1 MLSHLRFHR
10 RGPSSPASPS
20 PDQHPT
26 SPPAGHPMPFPSD
39 VLSPDLR
46 PTSSNSSAL
55 PPTLPPIARVTSDEL
70 DQSRGHRQNASMASQ
85 VEPRSGQTPKSP
97 FNGGTGFIGGVALR
111 NYQRDMEAHHA
122 EATDGGRGL
131 GLLGQYSASQPT
143 LAPNNAA
150 PTRPPPQVLKNTK
163 AASSFSTPTELQN
176 SAAAPTGRRPA
187 GTRLVTELPS
197 LSQTTSNTE
206 PPKPRKGLPFL
217 KNPMSTLLMRRK
229 NSQHAP
235 DLLPL
240 PLAKQKEEPIYD
252 PRIKGTRVH
261 DFSAP
266 RPKKNVPSREPTQP
280 SFTSPI
286 PGSATQPEQD
296 RFPNQPVTQ
305 PEQVSASASAQRLP
319 SNASESVYS
328 QDSKAL
334 KNTPST
340 TSAGTHG
347 PVPDT
352 SLPAGSDA
360 PPVPPKDEVP
370 ISVQPRSPRASR
382 LIDDDVSIHAR
393 SAASMRGGRSRGP
406 SLSGLSGK
414 DIPSAVPRHM
424 KSTSSRFSF
433 DMIGAAK
440 QEKLLEDR
448 HRQRELEKKTAE
460 PPGPRDSRFD
470 DFDDDAFDYDAMM
483 DDDGL
488 EERIPGVNADYEDDI
503 YEEEIPMVG
512 EDVDDELDP
521 DNDQENFSGFV
532 FQRSNPTSELTSPHS
547 AGFLPTPR
555 DVDGNRIGYAMSQ
568 YTPNLSGTLS
578 PNLPFNSQNN
588 QDMQPGGLG
597 IQGLDVPRV
606 PSLENEAA
614 FQKNQDLPPMN
625 IGRSLNDDDLYYDN
639 GMLGFENE
647 FAEDLAAPPEWDDTP
662 FDESIFDNN
671 DTDQFGRPIA
681 GAFAHAQSLQRA
693 AKQDDPKRES
703 DMTSRLSAHSAAS
716 QSTAHTSLSVGG
728 RKDIEA
734 EAPNESPKESPT
746 ESLKQSPKESP
757 KEILKEGSESLSP
770 VEPAVSSQAV
780 PSGSDSM
787 AVYQAALAAAAYK
800 AAASGKFQRSS
811 SPPLDDTPLSE
822 PSQSPD
828 TPEREDAFKQD
839 SYDGFD
845 GYDDYGQSYEDMA
858 DFELDDDAIIA
869 EANASA
875 LANDC
880 DGWYG
885 QEFGFY
891 SAANSQHHASD
902 PVDYE
907 YANGGFFGPKG
918 GLDRTTSGRMVSR
931 EPNLTPITERSE
943 YSNRNSIMSLS
954 MPGFGGGTPLQS
966 PGLAQLA
973 LLGDRGD
980 EMSLSALLRLRS
992 RAWGGSQ
999 ASLASSQN
1007 GSPRSERG
1015 DLSSSPWGPNF
1026 SSPTTFHAR
1035 KNSVLSTISHDSDN
1049 MSASGSPTLTGGIPG
1064 LMSPPPPVPP
1074 LTQLE
1079 PNMRDDAKVAPLNV
1093 SRPTSKA
1100 FENGISPVS
1109 DPAESISSS
1118 AMVSPLE
1125 PSNRA
1130 SISGPGVPPPH
1141 PGMGHRHKGSADSIS
1156 YTKEE
1161 DSGATRWVMERR
1173 RTGESG
1179 QIEVLEREVLGGRI

>member
-1 MLSHLRFHR
+1 
-10 RGPSSPASPS
+10 
-20 PDQHPT
+20 
-26 SPPAGHPMPFPSD
+26 
-39 VLSPDLR
+39 
-46 PTSSNSSAL
+46 
-55 PPTLPPIARVTSDEL
+55 
-70 DQSRGHRQNASMASQ
+70 MASQ
-85 VEPRSGQTPKSP
+85 VEARPHPTPKSP

-111 NYQRDMEAHHA
+111 NYQRDMEAQAA
-122 EATDGGRGL
+122 EAMDGERGL
-131 GLLGQYSASQPT
+131 GLMGQYSASQPT
-143 LAPNNAA
+143 LAANVPSS
-150 PTRPPPQVLKNTK
+150 TRPPPQVLKNTK

-176 SAAAPTGRRPA
+176 STPAPTGRRPA
-187 GTRLVTELPS
+187 GTRLVTDLPS
-197 LSQTTSNTE
+197 LVHSTSNTE
-206 PPKPRKGLPFL
+206 HPKPRKGLPFL

-240 PLAKQKEEPIYD
+240 PMAKQKEEPMYD

-266 RPKKNVPSREPTQP
+266 RPKKNAPTKDPSQA
-280 SFTSPI
+280 SFTSPV
-286 PGSATQPEQD
+286 PGSAPLPEQE
-296 RFPNQPVTQ
+296 RFPNSTAGQLEQP
-305 PEQVSASASAQRLP
+305 PVSATTQRIP
-319 SNASESVYS
+319 SNASESIYS
-328 QDSKAL
+328 QDSKII

-340 TSAGTHG
+340 ISRGTHDPVPETSASPG
-347 PVPDT
+347 P
-352 SLPAGSDA
+352 DA
-360 PPVPPKDEVP
+360 PPVPPKDEGP
-370 ISVQPRSPRASR
+370 ISVQPRSPQASR
-382 LIDDDVSIHAR
+382 LIESNASIYAR
-393 SAASMRGGRSRGP
+393 STASIRVGRSRGP

-448 HRQRELEKKTAE
+448 HRQRELEKKTTE
-460 PPGPRDSRFD
+460 PAGPRDSRFD
-470 DFDDDAFDYDAMM
+470 DFDDDGFDYDAMM

-488 EERIPGVNADYEDDI
+488 EEKIPGVNADYEDDI

-512 EDVDDELDP
+512 EEPEDGLDDP

-532 FQRSNPTSELTSPHS
+532 FQRSNPTSSLTSPLS
-547 AGFLPTPR
+547 AGFIPTPR
-555 DVDGNRIGYAMSQ
+555 DADGNRIGFATSQ
-568 YTPNLSGTLS
+568 YTPNMAGALS
-578 PNLPFNSQNN
+578 PNLPMNPRVSQ
-588 QDMQPGGLG
+588 QMQPGGLG

-625 IGRSLNDDDLYYDN
+625 IGRSLNDDDLYFDD
-639 GMLGFENE
+639 GMLGYENE
-647 FAEDLAAPPEWDDTP
+647 FAEDLAEPPEWDDTP

-681 GAFAHAQSLQRA
+681 GAFAQAQSERRA
-693 AKQDDPKRES
+693 VKEDDTKRES
-703 DMTSRLSAHSAAS
+703 DMTSRFSAHSAAS
-716 QSTAHTSLSVGG
+716 QSTAHTSLSV
-728 RKDIEA
+728 EA
-734 EAPNESPKESPT
+734 KNGAETEAPKDT
-746 ESLKQSPKESP
+746 
-757 KEILKEGSESLSP
+757 SESNSP
-770 VEPAVSSQAV
+770 AEPAAAGQQDLD
-780 PSGSDSM
+780 PSDGTM
-787 AVYQAALAAAAYK
+787 AAYQAALAAAAHK

-811 SPPLDDTPLSE
+811 SPPLNGTSLSE
-822 PSQSPD
+822 PTHSPD
-828 TPEREDAFKQD
+828 TPDRGESLEEDL
-839 SYDGFD
+839 DGIND
-845 GYDDYGQSYEDMA
+845 YEDYGQSYEDLA

-891 SAANSQHHASD
+891 SAPTSQHHGSD
-902 PVDYE
+902 TVDYE

-918 GLDRTTSGRMVSR
+918 GLDRSTSGRMVSR

-999 ASLASSQN
+999 ASLVSSQN

-1026 SSPTTFHAR
+1026 SSPTAFHAR
-1035 KNSVLSTISHDSDN
+1035 KNSVLSTISHDSD
-1049 MSASGSPTLTGGIPG
+1049 SISVSGSPTLTGGIPG
-1064 LMSPPPPVPP
+1064 LGSPPPPVPP
-1074 LTQLE
+1074 LSPLE
-1079 PNMRDDAKVAPLNV
+1079 SEMREDAKVAPLNV
-1093 SRPTSKA
+1093 SRPTSKVY
-1100 FENGISPVS
+1100 ENDISLSPIS
-1109 DPAESISSS
+1109 DPEESMPPS

-1125 PSNRA
+1125 PSNHA
-1130 SISGPGVPPPH
+1130 SIPESGAQPQR

-1156 YTKEE
+1156 YIKEE

-1173 RTGESG
+1173 RTGEFG
-1179 QIEVLEREVLGGRI
+1179 QVEVLEREVVEGGRI

>member
-20 PDQHPT
+20 PDQHTT
-26 SPPAGHPMPFPSD
+26 SPPAGHSAPFPSD

-46 PTSSNSSAL
+46 PTLSSPSGL
-55 PPTLPPIARVTSDEL
+55 PPTLPPIARVTSNEL
-70 DQSRGHRQNASMASQ
+70 DQSRHHQQHASMASQ
-85 VEPRSGQTPKSP
+85 VEPRPHQTPKSP

-111 NYQRDMEAHHA
+111 NYQRDMEAQAA
-122 EATDGGRGL
+122 EAIDGGRGL
-131 GLLGQYSASQPT
+131 GLVGQYSASQPT
-143 LAPNNAA
+143 LAANVP
-150 PTRPPPQVLKNTK
+150 PSTRPPPQVLKNTK
-163 AASSFSTPTELQN
+163 AASSFSTPTEFQN
-176 SAAAPTGRRPA
+176 SAPAPTGRRPA
-187 GTRLVTELPS
+187 GTRLVTDLPS
-197 LSQTTSNTE
+197 LVHSTSNTE
-206 PPKPRKGLPFL
+206 NPKPRKGLPFL

-240 PLAKQKEEPIYD
+240 PMAKQKEEPMYD

-266 RPKKNVPSREPTQP
+266 RPKKNVPTKDPSQA
-280 SFTSPI
+280 SFTSPV
-286 PGSATQPEQD
+286 PGSAVPEQERLPNSPAVQPEQA
-296 RFPNQPVTQ
+296 PASTSTQ
-305 PEQVSASASAQRLP
+305 RIP

-328 QDSKAL
+328 QDSKL
-334 KNTPST
+334 VNNTPST
-340 TSAGTHG
+340 ISRGTHDPIPETSASPG
-347 PVPDT
+347 P
-352 SLPAGSDA
+352 DA
-360 PPVPPKDEVP
+360 PPVPPKDEGP
-370 ISVQPRSPRASR
+370 ISVQPRSPQASR
-382 LIDDDVSIHAR
+382 LIESNASIYAR
-393 SAASMRGGRSRGP
+393 STASVRVGRSRGP

-448 HRQRELEKKTAE
+448 HRQRELEKKTSE
-460 PPGPRDSRFD
+460 PSGPRDSRFD
-470 DFDDDAFDYDAMM
+470 DFDDDGFDYDAMM

-488 EERIPGVNADYEDDI
+488 EEKIPGVNADYEDDI

-512 EDVDDELDP
+512 EDLDDTFDDP

-532 FQRSNPTSELTSPHS
+532 FQRSNPTSSLTSPLS
-547 AGFLPTPR
+547 AGFVPTPR
-555 DVDGNRIGYAMSQ
+555 DADGNRIGFATSQ
-568 YTPNLSGTLS
+568 YTPNMPGALS
-578 PNLPFNSQNN
+578 PNLPINPQAM
-588 QDMQPGGLG
+588 QQMQPGGLG

-614 FQKNQDLPPMN
+614 FQKNQDLPPINM
-625 IGRSLNDDDLYYDN
+625 GRSLHDDDLYFDD

-681 GAFAHAQSLQRA
+681 GAFAQAQSERRA
-693 AKQDDPKRES
+693 AKEDDTKRES
-703 DMTSRLSAHSAAS
+703 DMTTRFSAQSAGS
-716 QSTAHTSLSVGG
+716 QSTAHTSLSVEVKNGT
-728 RKDIEA
+728 ET
-734 EAPNESPKESPT
+734 EAPKDSPESNSPA
-746 ESLKQSPKESP
+746 E
-757 KEILKEGSESLSP
+757 LSAAAQ
-770 VEPAVSSQAV
+770 EA
-780 PSGSDSM
+780 PSDGTM
-787 AVYQAALAAAAYK
+787 AAYQAALAAAAHK
-800 AAASGKFQRSS
+800 AAASGKFQRGS
-811 SPPLDDTPLSE
+811 SPPPEDTPLPE
-822 PSQSPD
+822 PSHSPD
-828 TPEREDAFKQD
+828 TPDRGESLKEDL
-839 SYDGFD
+839 DGLD
-845 GYDDYGQSYEDMA
+845 DYDDYGQSYEDLA

-891 SAANSQHHASD
+891 SAPASSHHGSD
-902 PVDYE
+902 TVDFE

-918 GLDRTTSGRMVSR
+918 GLDRSTSGRMVSR

-999 ASLASSQN
+999 ASLVSSQN

-1015 DLSSSPWGPNF
+1015 DLSSSPWGPSF
-1026 SSPTTFHAR
+1026 SSPPPTAFHAR
-1035 KNSVLSTISHDSDN
+1035 KNSVLSTISHDSD
-1049 MSASGSPTLTGGIPG
+1049 SISFSGSPTLTGGIPG
-1064 LMSPPPPVPP
+1064 LSSPPPPVPP
-1074 LTQLE
+1074 LSPLE
-1079 PNMRDDAKVAPLNV
+1079 SDIPEDAKVAPLNV
-1093 SRPTSKA
+1093 SRPTSKVY
-1100 FENGISPVS
+1100 ESGISLSPIS
-1109 DPAESISSS
+1109 DPEESMPPS

-1125 PSNRA
+1125 PSNHA
-1130 SISGPGVPPPH
+1130 SLPEPGDTTQRPS
-1141 PGMGHRHKGSADSIS
+1141 MGHRHKGSADSIS
-1156 YTKEE
+1156 YTKEQ

-1173 RTGESG
+1173 RTGEFG
-1179 QIEVLEREVLGGRI
+1179 QVEVLEREVVEGGRI

>member
-1 MLSHLRFHR
+1 
-10 RGPSSPASPS
+10 
-20 PDQHPT
+20 
-26 SPPAGHPMPFPSD
+26 
-39 VLSPDLR
+39 
-46 PTSSNSSAL
+46 
-55 PPTLPPIARVTSDEL
+55 
-70 DQSRGHRQNASMASQ
+70 MASQ
-85 VEPRSGQTPKSP
+85 VEPRPHQTPKSP

-111 NYQRDMEAHHA
+111 NYQRDMEAQAA
-122 EATDGGRGL
+122 EAMDGGRGL
-131 GLLGQYSASQPT
+131 GLVGQYSASQPT
-143 LAPNNAA
+143 LAANVP
-150 PTRPPPQVLKNTK
+150 PSTRPPPQVLKNTK
-163 AASSFSTPTELQN
+163 AASSFSTPTEFLN
-176 SAAAPTGRRPA
+176 SPPPPTGRRPA
-187 GTRLVTELPS
+187 GTRLVTDLPS
-197 LSQTTSNTE
+197 LVQSTSNTE
-206 PPKPRKGLPFL
+206 NPKPRKGLPFL

-240 PLAKQKEEPIYD
+240 PMAKQKEEPMYD

-266 RPKKNVPSREPTQP
+266 RPKKHVPTKDP
-280 SFTSPI
+280 SQASITSPV
-286 PGSATQPEQD
+286 PGSAVPPEQERFPNSPVVQPEQA
-296 RFPNQPVTQ
+296 PASTSTQ
-305 PEQVSASASAQRLP
+305 RIP

-328 QDSKAL
+328 QDSKL
-334 KNTPST
+334 VNNTPST
-340 TSAGTHG
+340 ISRGTHDPIPETSASPG
-347 PVPDT
+347 PE
-352 SLPAGSDA
+352 A
-360 PPVPPKDEVP
+360 PPVPPKDDGP
-370 ISVQPRSPRASR
+370 ISVQPRSPQASR
-382 LIDDDVSIHAR
+382 LIESNASIYAR
-393 SAASMRGGRSRGP
+393 STASVRVGRSRGP

-448 HRQRELEKKTAE
+448 HRQRELERKTSE
-460 PPGPRDSRFD
+460 PSGPRDSRFD

-512 EDVDDELDP
+512 EDLDDNLEDNLDDP

-532 FQRSNPTSELTSPHS
+532 FQRSNPTSSLTSPLS
-547 AGFLPTPR
+547 AGFVPTPR
-555 DVDGNRIGYAMSQ
+555 DTDGNRIGFATSQ
-568 YTPNLSGTLS
+568 YTPNMPEGLS
-578 PNLPFNSQNN
+578 PNLPINPQAM
-588 QDMQPGGLG
+588 QQMQPGGLG

-625 IGRSLNDDDLYYDN
+625 MGRSLNDDDLYFDN

-681 GAFAHAQSLQRA
+681 GAFAQAQSERRA
-693 AKQDDPKRES
+693 AKEDDTKRES
-703 DMTSRLSAHSAAS
+703 DMTTRFSAHSAAS
-716 QSTAHTSLSVGG
+716 QSTAHTSLSVEAKNGIETMAL
-728 RKDIEA
+728 KDSSESNSPA
-734 EAPNESPKESPT
+734 EPSAAGQEAP
-746 ESLKQSPKESP
+746 
-757 KEILKEGSESLSP
+757 
-770 VEPAVSSQAV
+770 
-780 PSGSDSM
+780 SDDTM
-787 AVYQAALAAAAYK
+787 AAYQAALAAAAHK

-811 SPPLDDTPLSE
+811 SPPLQDTPLSE
-822 PSQSPD
+822 PSHSPD
-828 TPEREDAFKQD
+828 TPDRGESFKEDL
-839 SYDGFD
+839 DGID
-845 GYDDYGQSYEDMA
+845 DYDDYGQSYEDLA

-891 SAANSQHHASD
+891 SAPTNSHHGSET
-902 PVDYE
+902 VDYE

-918 GLDRTTSGRMVSR
+918 GLDRSTSGRMVSR

-1026 SSPTTFHAR
+1026 SSPAAFHAR
-1035 KNSVLSTISHDSDN
+1035 KNSVLSTISHDSD
-1049 MSASGSPTLTGGIPG
+1049 SVSFSGSPTLTGGIPG
-1064 LMSPPPPVPP
+1064 LGLGSPPPPVPP
-1074 LTQLE
+1074 LSPLE
-1079 PNMRDDAKVAPLNV
+1079 TDMRDDAKIAPLNV
-1093 SRPTSKA
+1093 SRPTSKVY
-1100 FENGISPVS
+1100 ESGISLSPIS
-1109 DPAESISSS
+1109 DPEESMPPS

-1125 PSNRA
+1125 PSNNVNIPAPSDTPQRP
-1130 SISGPGVPPPH
+1130 S
-1141 PGMGHRHKGSADSIS
+1141 MGHRHKGSADSIS
-1156 YTKEE
+1156 YIQEQ

-1173 RTGESG
+1173 RTGEFG
-1179 QIEVLEREVLGGRI
+1179 QVEVLEREVVEGGRI

>member
-10 RGPSSPASPS
+10 RGPSNPASPS
-20 PDQHPT
+20 PDQHTT
-26 SPPAGHPMPFPSD
+26 SPPAGHSAPFPSD

-46 PTSSNSSAL
+46 PTLSSPSGL

-70 DQSRGHRQNASMASQ
+70 DQSRHHQQHASMASQ
-85 VEPRSGQTPKSP
+85 VEPRPHQTPKSP

-111 NYQRDMEAHHA
+111 NYQRDMEAQAA
-122 EATDGGRGL
+122 EAMDSGRGL
-131 GLLGQYSASQPT
+131 GLVGQYSASQPT
-143 LAPNNAA
+143 LAANVP
-150 PTRPPPQVLKNTK
+150 PSTRPPPQVLKNTK
-163 AASSFSTPTELQN
+163 TASSFSTPTEFQN
-176 SAAAPTGRRPA
+176 SAPAPTGRRPA
-187 GTRLVTELPS
+187 GTRLVTDLPS
-197 LSQTTSNTE
+197 LVHSTSNTE
-206 PPKPRKGLPFL
+206 NPKPRKGLPFL

-240 PLAKQKEEPIYD
+240 PMAKQKEEPMYD

-266 RPKKNVPSREPTQP
+266 RPKKNAPTKDPSQAC
-280 SFTSPI
+280 FTSPV
-286 PGSATQPEQD
+286 PGSAVPPEQERFPHSPAVQPEQA
-296 RFPNQPVTQ
+296 PVSTSTQ
-305 PEQVSASASAQRLP
+305 RIP

-328 QDSKAL
+328 QDSKL
-334 KNTPST
+334 VNNTPST
-340 TSAGTHG
+340 ISRGTHDPIPETSASPG
-347 PVPDT
+347 P
-352 SLPAGSDA
+352 DA
-360 PPVPPKDEVP
+360 PPVPPKDEGP
-370 ISVQPRSPRASR
+370 ISVQPRSPQASR
-382 LIDDDVSIHAR
+382 LIESNASIYAR
-393 SAASMRGGRSRGP
+393 STASVRVGRSRGP

-448 HRQRELEKKTAE
+448 HRQRELERKTSE
-460 PPGPRDSRFD
+460 PSGPRDSRFD

-512 EDVDDELDP
+512 EDLDDSVDDP

-532 FQRSNPTSELTSPHS
+532 FQRSNPTSSLTSPLS
-547 AGFLPTPR
+547 AGFVPTPR
-555 DVDGNRIGYAMSQ
+555 DADGNRIGFATSQ
-568 YTPNLSGTLS
+568 YTPNMPGALS
-578 PNLPFNSQNN
+578 PNLPINPQAM
-588 QDMQPGGLG
+588 QQMQPGGLG

-625 IGRSLNDDDLYYDN
+625 MGRSLNDDDLYFDD

-681 GAFAHAQSLQRA
+681 GAFAQAQSERRA
-693 AKQDDPKRES
+693 AKEDDTKRES
-703 DMTSRLSAHSAAS
+703 DMTTRFSAQSAAS
-716 QSTAHTSLSVGG
+716 QSTAHTSLSV
-728 RKDIEA
+728 EA
-734 EAPNESPKESPT
+734 KNSTETEAPKDS
-746 ESLKQSPKESP
+746 
-757 KEILKEGSESLSP
+757 SESNSP
-770 VEPAVSSQAV
+770 AEPSAADQGA
-780 PSGSDSM
+780 PSDGTM
-787 AVYQAALAAAAYK
+787 AAYQAALAAAAHK

-811 SPPLDDTPLSE
+811 SPPLQDTPLSE
-822 PSQSPD
+822 PSHSPD
-828 TPEREDAFKQD
+828 TPDRGESFKEDFGGID
-839 SYDGFD
+839 E
-845 GYDDYGQSYEDMA
+845 YDDYGQSYEDLA

-891 SAANSQHHASD
+891 SAPANSHHGSET
-902 PVDYE
+902 VDYE

-918 GLDRTTSGRMVSR
+918 GLDRSTSGRMVSR

-999 ASLASSQN
+999 ASLVSSQN

-1026 SSPTTFHAR
+1026 SSPPAFHAR
-1035 KNSVLSTISHDSDN
+1035 KNSVLSTISHDSD
-1049 MSASGSPTLTGGIPG
+1049 SISVSGSPTLTGGIPG
-1064 LMSPPPPVPP
+1064 LSSPPPPVPP
-1074 LTQLE
+1074 LSPLE
-1079 PNMRDDAKVAPLNV
+1079 SDMREDAKVAPLNV
-1093 SRPTSKA
+1093 SRPTSKVY
-1100 FENGISPVS
+1100 ESGISLSPIS
-1109 DPAESISSS
+1109 DPEESMPPS

-1125 PSNRA
+1125 PFNNV
-1130 SISGPGVPPPH
+1130 SIPEPGDTPQRPS
-1141 PGMGHRHKGSADSIS
+1141 MGHRHKGSADSIS
-1156 YTKEE
+1156 YTKEQ

-1173 RTGESG
+1173 RTGEFG
-1179 QIEVLEREVLGGRI
+1179 QVEVLEREVVEGGRI

>member
-10 RGPSSPASPS
+10 RGPSNPASPS
-20 PDQHPT
+20 PDQHTT
-26 SPPAGHPMPFPSD
+26 SPPAGHSAPFPSD

-46 PTSSNSSAL
+46 PTLSSPSGL

-70 DQSRGHRQNASMASQ
+70 DQSRHHQQNASMASQ
-85 VEPRSGQTPKSP
+85 VESRPHQTPKSP

-111 NYQRDMEAHHA
+111 NYQRDMEAQAA
-122 EATDGGRGL
+122 EAMDGGRGL
-131 GLLGQYSASQPT
+131 GLVDQYSASQPT
-143 LAPNNAA
+143 LAANVP
-150 PTRPPPQVLKNTK
+150 PSTRPPPQVLKNTK
-163 AASSFSTPTELQN
+163 AASSFSTPTEFQN
-176 SAAAPTGRRPA
+176 SAPVPTGRRPA
-187 GTRLVTELPS
+187 GTRLVTDLPS
-197 LSQTTSNTE
+197 LVHSTSNTE
-206 PPKPRKGLPFL
+206 NPKPRKGLPFL

-240 PLAKQKEEPIYD
+240 PMAKQKEEPMYD
-252 PRIKGTRVH
+252 PRIKGTRIH

-266 RPKKNVPSREPTQP
+266 RPKKNAPTKDPSQA
-280 SFTSPI
+280 SFTSPV
-286 PGSATQPEQD
+286 PGSAVPPEQERFPNSPVVQPEQA
-296 RFPNQPVTQ
+296 PVSTSTQ
-305 PEQVSASASAQRLP
+305 RIP

-328 QDSKAL
+328 QDSKL
-334 KNTPST
+334 VNNTPST
-340 TSAGTHG
+340 ISKGTHDPIPETSASPG
-347 PVPDT
+347 PE
-352 SLPAGSDA
+352 A
-360 PPVPPKDEVP
+360 PPVPPKDEGP
-370 ISVQPRSPRASR
+370 ISVQPRSPQASR
-382 LIDDDVSIHAR
+382 LIESNASIYAR
-393 SAASMRGGRSRGP
+393 STASVRVGRSRGP

-448 HRQRELEKKTAE
+448 HRQRELEKKTSE
-460 PPGPRDSRFD
+460 PSGPRDSRFD

-512 EDVDDELDP
+512 EDLDDNLEDNLDDP

-532 FQRSNPTSELTSPHS
+532 FQRSNPTSSLTSPLS
-547 AGFLPTPR
+547 AGFIPTPR
-555 DVDGNRIGYAMSQ
+555 DTDGNRIGFATSQ
-568 YTPNLSGTLS
+568 YTPNMPEGLS
-578 PNLPFNSQNN
+578 PNLPINPQAM
-588 QDMQPGGLG
+588 QQMQPGGLG

-625 IGRSLNDDDLYYDN
+625 MGRSLNDDDLYFDN

-681 GAFAHAQSLQRA
+681 GAFAQAQSERRA
-693 AKQDDPKRES
+693 AKEDDTKRES
-703 DMTSRLSAHSAAS
+703 DMTTRFSAHSAAS
-716 QSTAHTSLSVGG
+716 QSTAHTSLSVEVKNGTETMAL
-728 RKDIEA
+728 KDSSESNSPA
-734 EAPNESPKESPT
+734 EPSAAGQEAP
-746 ESLKQSPKESP
+746 
-757 KEILKEGSESLSP
+757 
-770 VEPAVSSQAV
+770 
-780 PSGSDSM
+780 SDGTM
-787 AVYQAALAAAAYK
+787 AAYQAALAAAAHK

-811 SPPLDDTPLSE
+811 SPPLQDTPLSE
-822 PSQSPD
+822 PSHSPD
-828 TPEREDAFKQD
+828 TPDRGESFKEDL
-839 SYDGFD
+839 DGID
-845 GYDDYGQSYEDMA
+845 DYDDYGQSYEDLA

-891 SAANSQHHASD
+891 SAPTNSHHGSET
-902 PVDYE
+902 VDYE

-918 GLDRTTSGRMVSR
+918 GLDRSTSGRMVSR

-1026 SSPTTFHAR
+1026 SSPPAFHAR
-1035 KNSVLSTISHDSDN
+1035 KNSVLSTISHDSD
-1049 MSASGSPTLTGGIPG
+1049 SVSFSGSPTLTGGIPG
-1064 LMSPPPPVPP
+1064 LGLGSPPPPVPP
-1074 LTQLE
+1074 LSPLE
-1079 PNMRDDAKVAPLNV
+1079 SDMREDAKIAPLNV
-1093 SRPTSKA
+1093 SRPTSKVY
-1100 FENGISPVS
+1100 ESGISLSPIS
-1109 DPAESISSS
+1109 DPEESMPPS

-1125 PSNRA
+1125 PSNNV
-1130 SISGPGVPPPH
+1130 SIPEPGDTPQRPSI
-1141 PGMGHRHKGSADSIS
+1141 GHRHKGSADSIS
-1156 YTKEE
+1156 YIQEQ

-1173 RTGESG
+1173 RTGEFG
-1179 QIEVLEREVLGGRI
+1179 QVEVLEREVVEGGRI